1 MAKYVRLNIYLDDP
15 AVRDKVRAAA
25 TARGMTISE
34 YCLMAIKAQL
44 ERDPAA
50 DERALERRR
59 KAAEAI
65 DRLRRKIGP
74 IGIPVSALVR
84 EGRRR

>member
-1 MAKYVRLNIYLDDP
+1 MRLNIYLDDP
-15 AVRDKVRAAA
+15 EIRRRVKAAA
-25 TARGMTISE
+25 AARGISVSQ
-34 YCLMAIKAQL
+34 YCLQAIKAQL

-50 DERALERRR
+50 DEEALRRR
-59 KAAEAI
+59 LEAARAI

-74 IGIPVSALVR
+74 IGLPVSALVK